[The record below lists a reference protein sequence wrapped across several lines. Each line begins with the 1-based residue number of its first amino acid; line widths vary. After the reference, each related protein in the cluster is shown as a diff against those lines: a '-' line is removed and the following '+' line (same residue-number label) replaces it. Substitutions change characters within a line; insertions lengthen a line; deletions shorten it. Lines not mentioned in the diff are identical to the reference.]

1 MNVSAVDLFCGAGGL
16 THGPIAG
23 GVQVRAGYDIDDAC
37 KWPFEKNNKGAKFFG
52 QDVSSL
58 SGETLSTW
66 FKPGEIKL
74 LAGCAPCQPF
84 SSYSLGKTD
93 SADKRWSM
101 LSEFQRLVRELD
113 PDLVTME
120 NVPQLRKHIV
130 FEEFVTALK
139 AHYHV
144 TVRVVHCTDY
154 GIPQTRKRL
163 VLLASKFGPLEL
175 REKDAKKDKLR
186 TLASVIGKMPYLEAG
201 EQDASDALHICSS
214 LSPQNEIRMKASLP
228 GGSWRDWDESLV
240 AECHRGEA
248 GKSFSSVY
256 GRMEWER
263 PSPTITTQFF
273 GFGNGRFGHPEQ
285 DRALSLREGALL
297 QTFPKKYSFVKPGTR
312 VEMKNIGR
320 LIGNAVPVK
329 LGTVIA
335 ESIMAHL
342 AIHRAAE
349 Q

>member
-16 THGPIAG
+16 THGLIAG
-23 GVQVRAGYDIDDAC
+23 GVEVRAGYDIDNAC
-37 KWPFEKNNKGAKFFG
+37 KWPFERNNKGAKFFG
-52 QDVSSL
+52 QDVSAL
-58 SGETLSTW
+58 TGEQLSTW

-84 SSYSLGKTD
+84 STYSLGKTD
-93 SADKRWSM
+93 STDKRWSM
-101 LSEFQRLVRELD
+101 LSEFQRLVDELK

-120 NVPQLRKHIV
+120 NVPQLMKHEV
-130 FEEFVTALK
+130 FQNFVTALQ
-139 AHYHV
+139 ADYHV
-144 TVRVVHCTDY
+144 SVRTVLCTEY

-163 VLLASKFGPLEL
+163 VLLASKFGPIEL
-175 REKDAKKDKLR
+175 RPKDHKKDKLR
-186 TLASVIGKMPYLEAG
+186 SVLEVIGKMPHLEAG
-201 EQDASDALHICSS
+201 QQDVSDPLHICSA
-214 LSPQNEIRMKASLP
+214 LSPQNEIRIKASLP
-228 GGSWRDWDESLV
+228 GGSWRDWDAELV

-256 GRMEWER
+256 GRMEWEK

-297 QTFPKKYSFVKPGTR
+297 QTFPKRYSFVKPGTR

-335 ESIMAHL
+335 ESITAHL
-342 AIHRAAE
+342 SLHRQAD
-349 Q
+349 